1 MPVTIG
7 GLSSGIDTEGIIKK
21 LLEVEAR
28 PIEQWEKEKLRY
40 NRRKEALA
48 ELRTR
53 ISNLND
59 AARDLYGFRSS
70 YHDKKALS
78 SHSAIEAS
86 ANKRAD
92 LGRKD
97 IQVLQLASTHK
108 ISTDPVDKD
117 TVLPPSKFKLEVN
130 GEAQSIRFKG
140 GDLRSLRSRIDE
152 VAEDIVKTSYI
163 KTEGNKYV
171 MTLESKVP
179 GRKGEI
185 KITGDKKFL
194 QQIGLVKGVKDK
206 VKDKV
211 TLTFDEKYFTSYI
224 GDVTV
229 PEQDGRLTV
238 EQKGKAV
245 RVQGALWRE
254 YILPLEVNVKEDTA
268 LEFAFS
274 YKEKKE
280 GEEEAVPYR
289 IEIGPEEK
297 VVIKGIEL
305 KGYNVSRTRPLKEK
319 KKKKEVIDIAGIGV
333 VSKEKEKRIEKIYP
347 LEKGKKAKKEIP
359 IGKDFKGKKIVKVII
374 YCNTGEASF
383 SDARITTPIKEKGEL
398 EPKNEIAKAGDARMK
413 VDGVEVVRDR
423 NDNLTDVLKGVT
435 LSLKGVS
442 ERPVSITVEPD
453 IGTAIDK
460 IKKFVESYN
469 KYLEFTKAL
478 TKAVKVEDVGE
489 YRNSLSGKGLFMGD
503 LTLLRLEN
511 TLKSTISNAYPN
523 RMEEPIKM
531 ITQIGIST
539 GAINADWET
548 IKEGKLLIDES
559 KLKEVIVDNPD
570 GVAEFFGSDNDGDN
584 RIDNGLAYQVNYIL
598 KPFAASGNNIIQS
611 KIDLEDNSIRMTSK
625 RIERRR
631 EHLKKYEAKLRSKF
645 AAMEKALSG
654 AKKQQKWMELQM
666 KGLRQEGKQDK

>member
-1 MPVTIG
+1 MPVTLG
-7 GLSSGIDTEGIIKK
+7 GLSSGIDTEGIIQK
-21 LLEVEAR
+21 LLKVESR
-28 PIEQWEKEKLRY
+28 PIEQWEQEKLRY
-40 NRRKEALA
+40 NRRKEALV
-48 ELRTR
+48 ELRSR
-53 ISNLND
+53 ISSLND

-78 SHSAIEAS
+78 SHSAIEVS

-117 TVLPPSKFKLEVN
+117 TVLPPSKFKLAVN

-163 KTEGNKYV
+163 KTVGNKYV
-171 MTLESKVP
+171 MTLESKVS

-185 KITGDKKFL
+185 KVTGDKKFL
-194 QQIGLVKGVKDK
+194 QQIGLVKGVKGE

-224 GDVTV
+224 GDRKV
-229 PEQDGRLTV
+229 PEQDGNLTV

-245 RVQGALWRE
+245 RIQGALWRE
-254 YILPLEVNVKEDTA
+254 YILPLELNIKEDTV

-274 YKEKKE
+274 HKEKKE
-280 GEEEAVPYR
+280 GEEGAVPYR
-289 IEIGPEEK
+289 IEVGPEEK

-319 KKKKEVIDIAGIGV
+319 KKKEVIDIAGIGV
-333 VSKEKEKRIEKIYP
+333 VSKEKEKRIEMIYP
-347 LEKGKKAKKEIP
+347 LEKGEKAKKEIP

-383 SDARITTPIKEKGEL
+383 SDARITTPIEEKGEL
-398 EPKNEIAKAGDARMK
+398 KPKNEIAKAGDARMK

-453 IGTAIDK
+453 IGNAIDR

-469 KYLEFTKAL
+469 NYLEFTKAL
-478 TKAVKVEDVGE
+478 TKAVKVEDAGE

-531 ITQIGIST
+531 ITQMGIST

-548 IKEGKLLIDES
+548 IKEGKLLVDES
-559 KLKEVIVDNPD
+559 KLKEVIMDNPD

-584 RIDNGLAYQVNYIL
+584 RVDNGLAYQVNYIL
-598 KPFAASGNNIIQS
+598 KPFSASGKSIIQS
-611 KIDLEDNSIRMTSK
+611 KIDLEDNSIRMTSE

-645 AAMEKALSG
+645 AAMEKALTG

-666 KGLRQEGKQDK
+666 KGLQQEGKQNK